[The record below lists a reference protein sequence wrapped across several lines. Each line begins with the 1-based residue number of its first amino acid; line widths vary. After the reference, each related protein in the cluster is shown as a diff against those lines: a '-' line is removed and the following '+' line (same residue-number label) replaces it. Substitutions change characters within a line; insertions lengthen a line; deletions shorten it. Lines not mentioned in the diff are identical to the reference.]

1 MSVSEQEQQAND
13 FLRSFAED
21 DPSELGQIV
30 LDSLQPP
37 SEIAGFYGERHR
49 WRPMEGHYMGVDSED
64 APSGV
69 EGALDTLTE
78 NLNDSPDAEEYV
90 ARAQASWQ
98 AMIPVLEQN
107 GLDPDNVIA
116 VATDTG
122 VRYAHVRI
130 DDDTVDVVALREVN
144 QTAQDAWWE
153 SDTWAEM
160 VKLNNVYV
168 VKCDIHKIVDT
179 DLYRTINELG
189 EQLHEKYG
197 VPIETLQAKLN
208 EPDEDTEPEKV
219 SVDDLDDLFSE
230 IDGLVQ
236 EGEE

>member
-1 MSVSEQEQQAND
+1 MAVPVVTEWQDENCRQ
-13 FLRSFAED
+13 
-21 DPSELGQIV
+21 
-30 LDSLQPP
+30 SL
-37 SEIAGFYGERHR
+37 EEYLNRIAQ
-49 WRPMEGHYMGVDSED
+49 ED

-69 EGALDTLTE
+69 ESALDRLTE
-78 NLNDSPDAEEYV
+78 NLNDSPDTADYV
-90 ARAQASWQ
+90 ARQQASWQ
-98 AMIPVLEQN
+98 ALLPVLEQN
-107 GLDPDNVIA
+107 GIDSDNVIA
-116 VATDTG
+116 VETDTG

-130 DDDTVDVVALREVN
+130 DDDTVDVVALREVS
-144 QTAQDAWWE
+144 QSAQDAWWE

-168 VKCDIHKIVDT
+168 VKCDIHRIVDT
-179 DLYRTINELG
+179 DPYRTINELG
-189 EQLHEKYG
+189 EQLREKYG

-219 SVDDLDDLFSE
+219 SVDDLDDLFAE

>member
-1 MSVSEQEQQAND
+1 MSVSGA
-13 FLRSFAED
+13 
-21 DPSELGQIV
+21 
-30 LDSLQPP
+30 
-37 SEIAGFYGERHR
+37 
-49 WRPMEGHYMGVDSED
+49 
-64 APSGV
+64 
-69 EGALDTLTE
+69 EGALDRLT
-78 NLNDSPDAEEYV
+78 DAEEYV

-98 AMIPVLEQN
+98 AMLPVLEQN

-153 SDTWAEM
+153 SSTWAEIKQLNETYEA
-160 VKLNNVYV
+160 KLNQGVQG
-168 VKCDIHKIVDT
+168 IVDT
-179 DLYRTINELG
+179 DLYRTINELS

-197 VPIETLQAKLN
+197 VSIETLQVKLN

-219 SVDDLDDLFSE
+219 FVDDLDDLFAE